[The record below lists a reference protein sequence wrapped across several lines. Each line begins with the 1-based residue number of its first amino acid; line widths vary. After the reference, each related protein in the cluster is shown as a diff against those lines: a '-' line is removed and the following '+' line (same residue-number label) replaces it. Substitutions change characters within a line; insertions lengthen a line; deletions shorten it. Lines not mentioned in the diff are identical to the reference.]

1 MIWVGILIGIVGT
14 WAVSAVVAV
23 ITWLCIWRAW
33 AWEYI
38 SDYRDEVSSTLI
50 NIEWTLGKLSD
61 LKRDQD

>member
-1 MIWVGILIGIVGT
+1 MIWVGILIGIVGM
-14 WAVSAVVAV
+14 WAVSAVAAV

-33 AWEYI
+33 AWEDI
-38 SDYRDEVSSTLI
+38 ADYGDEVRSTLI

>member
-1 MIWVGILIGIVGT
+1 MIWVGILIGIVGM
-14 WAVSAVVAV
+14 WAVSAVAAV

-33 AWEYI
+33 AWEDI

-50 NIEWTLGKLSD
+50 KIEWTLGKLSD

>member
-1 MIWVGILIGIVGT
+1 MGWNSYWNCRNV
-14 WAVSAVVAV
+14 AVSAVVAV
-23 ITWLCIWRAW
+23 ITWLCIWGAW